1 METIKPTNNKA
12 STAPMTIMK
21 YISGPVSCIEYD
33 VGHEYRKTSGTFE
46 QFFQISNLAYMID
59 VVLNETA

>member
-46 QFFQISNLAYMID
+46 
-59 VVLNETA
+59 